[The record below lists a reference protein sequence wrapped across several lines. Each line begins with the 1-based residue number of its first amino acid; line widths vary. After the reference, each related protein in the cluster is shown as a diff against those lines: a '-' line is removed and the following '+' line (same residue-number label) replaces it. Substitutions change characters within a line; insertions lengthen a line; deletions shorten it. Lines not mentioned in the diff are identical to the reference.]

1 MQLLLKYQQSF
12 YKAIFKN
19 DPKVLEEII
28 GPLEDFNERFVIY
41 RDNVFVSFKEVLK
54 DDFPVCKKILGDK
67 KFNQAA
73 FEFARNFPST
83 ESCLFKYGKQFPTF
97 LEMFCSTYLYIK
109 DIAQLEWIQK
119 KLYYCRDTQSL
130 NKKEFEAIAP
140 ENYPRLKF
148 QFHKATY
155 FLKSSYAL
163 KEILAEAALE
173 KPEFKGCSISREAY
187 CLLIRPYHKVQ
198 LHWLQSNEFHFLE
211 ELYIGKT
218 LGQAVESTLNNHSH
232 FDLAA
237 VLAKTLKG
245 NFLTKVGEQI

>member
-1 MQLLLKYQQSF
+1 MLPLLKYQQSF

-19 DPKVLEEII
+19 DPQILEEIV
-28 GPLEDFNERFVIY
+28 GPLEDFNERFTIY

-54 DDFPVCKKILGDK
+54 DDFPICKKILGDQ

-97 LEMFCSTYLYIK
+97 LGIFYSTYPYIK

-119 KLYYCRDTQSL
+119 KLYYCRDTPSL
-130 NKKEFEAIAP
+130 DKKEFEAIAP

-163 KEILAEAALE
+163 EEILAEAALE
-173 KPEFKGCSISREAY
+173 KPEFEWCSMFRETY
-187 CLLIRPYHKVQ
+187 CLLIRPHHKVQ
-198 LHWLQSNEFHFLE
+198 LHWLAANEFHFLE
-211 ELYIGKT
+211 ELYNGKT
-218 LGQAVESTLNNHSH
+218 LSQAVDSTLSKHSQ

-237 VLAKTLKG
+237 VLTKILKE
-245 NFLTKVGEQI
+245 NFLTKAGEQI